1 MAVHYK
7 DKLIKHTACRKVIII
22 DSSPIV
28 RHGLAHLINDQIN
41 LTVCGETNNIEDAII
56 AINEYQPDIVITD
69 ISCGKGNGISLIEII
84 LNHFS
89 GIPILVLSMYDE
101 SLFAERCLNA
111 GARGYVEKTEPTEK
125 IIFAIRKILKGGI
138 YISDRVESRLLNK
151 FVSKQPKVETSSIAS
166 FSNREL
172 DVFLLMGQGL
182 KVQQIAD
189 QLNISVKTIG
199 TYVERV
205 KRKMSLNNTREVFMH
220 AVQWTTNGKKQIQY
234 VGKTTT

>member
-1 MAVHYK
+1 MYK
-7 DKLIKHTACRKVIII
+7 MDKQIKNNAYFRAIII
-22 DSSPIV
+22 DPSPVV
-28 RHGLAHLINDQIN
+28 RHGLVHLIDHQAN
-41 LTVCGETNNIEDAII
+41 LTVCSETNNIEDALT
-56 AINEYQPDIVITD
+56 AINEYQPDLVITEL
-69 ISCGKGNGISLIEII
+69 SCGKGNGISLIEII

-111 GARGYVEKTEPTEK
+111 GARGYIEKTEPTEK

-138 YISDRVESRLLNK
+138 YISDRIESRLLNK
-151 FVSKQPKVETSSIAS
+151 FVTKQSKVETSSIES

-205 KRKMSLNNTREVFMH
+205 KRKMNLNNTREVFMQ
-220 AVQWTTNGKKQIQY
+220 AVQWTTNGKEQFQC